1 MNDSLDELRKAFMT
15 SEGAPSKAGQ
25 KLGGDDDVH
34 GQTPLT
40 TVISLS
46 EVTTDIDH
54 RILVAFY
61 GVINLETKSRCSV
74 MFIKRHFV
82 QIFVVPF
89 SLEMTFEGPSPEDPI
104 FLVAAPRLYNKRPH
118 GLLSELLAADLEI
131 PGSIPGCYPSRIDAG
146 HDLLTSNEHNYR
158 VSHGKLAHLLYPAGA
173 HSESEEGEGEI
184 GNCRPEVGN
193 RSRAINRSISQQMSV
208 DHEKPPPVHP
218 TEIRTSTSPSSAVEL
233 NATRA
238 LANYATKAGNS
249 LRPLF
254 EISSTS
260 SLLLMLIGIMSITSG
275 CLILVLNPYEFIFKW
290 KLLFSEGG
298 EVFEMWR
305 RPDVDLYLRVF
316 LFNVTNKEKFLSG
329 EEKLRVQEV
338 GPYVYKEDLEH
349 KNVTFNTNGTLTMH
363 PSHPLRWVGEL
374 SEGHK
379 EDDIL
384 ILPNIALLIAR
395 VLEAHDH
402 TITHIARVLEAHDH
416 TTLQIARVLEAHDH
430 TITQIGSVLEA
441 HVVKEREEPSIA
453 QVVKDK
459 SYFTRMGLNILIR
472 QTNTNPLVAMTAKEF
487 MFGYESTLV
496 SLGNKLMPS
505 WIRFD
510 KLGLI
515 DRMYDFEGDIATVYT
530 GENDIRMTGQ
540 LDNYNGGHYL
550 PQWEGSKPAFAW
562 RESGKPFR
570 KTNLSSPDR
579 ESNLDLPVLS
589 SRAQHDTRVRTG
601 GSVNKNGLMAYRY
614 TFKEDALDNGARNPE
629 NKCYC
634 RNGHCLQEGLVD
646 VTECYYGFPIAV
658 SFPHFYKADP
668 DLLEAVDG
676 CAPDPKK
683 HESYFLIE
691 PNSGLPVD
699 VAARFQINMALGDI
713 SSISRVERF
722 KDLVMPMLW
731 SEIRLEGL
739 PDSLNN
745 RFYLYLN
752 ILPRFEEAAV
762 YIMFLAGASF
772 LIWSIL
778 RVLSGCWNSG
788 LDLHKESDK
797 TRKHMN
803 LIVGN
808 DNKNSIVKNNKE
820 MGVIYD
826 SLLVVPLSEARLDL
840 SDEEELSSTQDDD
853 ISMLEEELLNEVIS

>member
-1 MNDSLDELRKAFMT
+1 MKERASKQAKLSSRLERGFVYYLRGFVLL
-15 SEGAPSKAGQ
+15 KAG
-25 KLGGDDDVH
+25 H
-34 GQTPLT
+34 G
-40 TVISLS
+40 
-46 EVTTDIDH
+46 H
-54 RILVAFY
+54 NY
-61 GVINLETKSRCSV
+61 MG
-74 MFIKRHFV
+74 
-82 QIFVVPF
+82 
-89 SLEMTFEGPSPEDPI
+89 
-104 FLVAAPRLYNKRPH
+104 H
-118 GLLSELLAADLEI
+118 GLSFGVSEWCDHTGTMIWGVPALAWM
-131 PGSIPGCYPSRIDAG
+131 
-146 HDLLTSNEHNYR
+146 TM
-158 VSHGKLAHLLYPAGA
+158 
-173 HSESEEGEGEI
+173 GEGEI

-249 LRPLF
+249 LRGNIDTCICVGRECEIIWEQPPSVHLTQIRTPISQSSALNTNLRVTCYTMRLPLRDEQMPLF

-275 CLILVLNPYEFIFKW
+275 CLILVLKPYEFIFKW

-349 KNVTFNTNGTLTMH
+349 KNVTFNSNGTLTMH

-384 ILPNIALLIAR
+384 ILPNIALL
-395 VLEAHDH
+395 
-402 TITHIARVLEAHDH
+402 
-416 TTLQIARVLEAHDH
+416 
-430 TITQIGSVLEA
+430 
-441 HVVKEREEPSIA
+441 SIA

-515 DRMYDFEGDIATVYT
+515 DRICPVASAIYGLRNPSVLVGAEGYFGRMYDFEGDIATVYT

-550 PQWEGSKPAFAW
+550 PQWEG
-562 RESGKPFR
+562 ECGKINGSSDATKFKSYIEPNDTLVFFR
-570 KTNLSSPDR
+570 KSVCRPM
-579 ESNLDLPVLS
+579 P
-589 SRAQHDTRVRTG
+589 QVRTG

-752 ILPRFEEAAV
+752 ILPRFEEATV

-788 LDLHKESDK
+788 LDFHKESDK

>member
-1 MNDSLDELRKAFMT
+1 MKDIVSFWGFLSGKRYSAVNTGKNDCEQSPRDPVAHV
-15 SEGAPSKAGQ
+15 
-25 KLGGDDDVH
+25 LGNRR
-34 GQTPLT
+34 
-40 TVISLS
+40 LS
-46 EVTTDIDH
+46 RQGSVVLNQFFKED
-54 RILVAFY
+54 R
-61 GVINLETKSRCSV
+61 TKSS
-74 MFIKRHFV
+74 
-82 QIFVVPF
+82 
-89 SLEMTFEGPSPEDPI
+89 
-104 FLVAAPRLYNKRPH
+104 KRPR
-118 GLLSELLAADLEI
+118 
-131 PGSIPGCYPSRIDAG
+131 C
-146 HDLLTSNEHNYR
+146 
-158 VSHGKLAHLLYPAGA
+158 
-173 HSESEEGEGEI
+173 
-184 GNCRPEVGN
+184 
-193 RSRAINRSISQQMSV
+193 
-208 DHEKPPPVHP
+208 
-218 TEIRTSTSPSSAVEL
+218 
-233 NATRA
+233 
-238 LANYATKAGNS
+238 
-249 LRPLF
+249 
-254 EISSTS
+254 

-349 KNVTFNTNGTLTMH
+349 KNVTFNSNGTLTMH
-363 PSHPLRWVGEL
+363 PTHPLRWVGEL

-384 ILPNIALLIAR
+384 ILPNIALLIGRVLEVHDHAIIEIGRVLEARDHTITQIRHVLEAHDHTIIQIGGVLEAHDHTITPSHRR

-402 TITHIARVLEAHDH
+402 TIIQIGRVLEARDPII
-416 TTLQIARVLEAHDH
+416 QIGRVLEAHDH
-430 TITQIGSVLEA
+430 TIIQIGRVLEARDPIIQIGRVLEA
-441 HVVKEREEPSIA
+441 HDHTIIQIGRVLEAHDYTIIQIGRSIA

-472 QTNTNPLVAMTAKEF
+472 QTDTNPLVAMTAKEF
-487 MFGYESTLV
+487 MFGYKSTLV

-530 GENDIRMTGQ
+530 GENDIRLTGQ
-540 LDNYNGGHYL
+540 LENYNGGHYL
-550 PQWEGSKPAFAW
+550 PQWEG
-562 RESGKPFR
+562 ECGKINGSSDATKFKSYIEPNDTLVFFR
-570 KTNLSSPDR
+570 KSVCRPM
-579 ESNLDLPVLS
+579 P
-589 SRAQHDTRVRTG
+589 QVRTG
-601 GSVNKNGLMAYRY
+601 GAVNKNGLMAYRY

-646 VTECYYGFPIAV
+646 VTECYYGESSLPFKHKAPETAIWDIRAWKGGFPIAV

-676 CAPDPKK
+676 CVPDPKK
-683 HESYFLIE
+683 HESYFVIE

-731 SEIRLEGL
+731 SEIRMEGL
-739 PDSLNN
+739 PESLNN

-752 ILPRFEEAAV
+752 IMPRFEEAIV
-762 YIMFLAGASF
+762 YILFLAGASF

-778 RVLSGCWNSG
+778 RVLCGCWNSG
-788 LDLHKESDK
+788 LDFHKESDK

-820 MGVIYD
+820 MGFIYD
-826 SLLVVPLSEARLDL
+826 SLLVVPLSEARLNL